1 MPEALGGIDFGKV
14 QAERARMKGAF
25 DENNLVRE
33 LLVGQGIENGEASK
47 TQTEREIKEA
57 ERVAEFALKKE
68 QTEARMAELPAEM
81 SATERRLLELQA
93 NLVKAQAD
101 AEKPGKM
108 QKILESII
116 EGIQK
121 DIATNKASLDDLT
134 AERDFYLL
142 QFGGD
147 ETNKQ

>member
-25 DENNLVRE
+25 DENNLAHE
-33 LLVGQGIENGEASK
+33 LLVGQGIENGEVSK
-47 TQTEREIKEA
+47 AQAEREIKEA

-68 QTEARMAELPAEM
+68 QAEARMAELPAEM

-108 QKILESII
+108 QKILENIV

-121 DIATNKASLDDLT
+121 DIEANKAFLDDLT

>member
-1 MPEALGGIDFGKV
+1 MPEASGEIDFGKI

-25 DENNLVRE
+25 DENNLANE
-33 LLVGQGIENGEASK
+33 LLVGQGIEDTEIIKARAEKEA
-47 TQTEREIKEA
+47 EEA
-57 ERVAEFALKKE
+57 ERVAELALKKE
-68 QTEARMAELPAEM
+68 RAEARMVELPAEI
-81 SATERRLLELQA
+81 SATESTLLELQA

-108 QKILESII
+108 QKILVSIV

-121 DIATNKASLDDLT
+121 DIAVNKASLDDLT